1 MSEPTIAET
10 DPVNRLPGVG
20 AERSRQLERLKIQSV
35 GDLLL
40 HAPKRYEDRRQ
51 FLSIGQIQEK
61 GIVTTAGT
69 VVECGTKR
77 FARGRKSLLTVVIDD
92 GTGRLHLRWWN
103 MPFMEKNFRNGMTL
117 VASGRI
123 KDLKPRII
131 DHPDVEEQEEGDA
144 DPLFAKRIV
153 PLYPLTEGLTQR
165 SLRALIWRALF
176 ECGLQVEERYPE
188 DLLWGR
194 PGHRQALEWLHF
206 PAELHQTRGARERL
220 AMEEFLDMQLAI
232 QGRRRNFELK
242 APRLECAGDNRMI
255 KRFLPSLGYSLTH
268 AQTAVLREVRQ
279 DFANGTPMRRLL
291 QGDVGSGK
299 TVVAACSALMAIES
313 GFSAALMAPTEILA
327 EQHYRT
333 FRRWFNPLG
342 VPVKIWTGNTKS
354 ELSTSA
360 ELPLEDQS
368 NGPVLVVGTHA
379 LITRSFELPDPG
391 LVIIDEQHRFG
402 VAQREALVRKGRYP
416 HLLVMTATPIP
427 RTLGLTLYGDLDISV
442 IDELPPG
449 RKPIHTFVRPGDKLP
464 KVWDFVREH
473 LQKGEQAYV
482 VYARVESDT
491 TGKAVLKELEMLQ
504 AALLPFKVEAMHGK
518 LSAEEKEAVMARFRA
533 NKTQVLAASS
543 LIEVGVD
550 VPNATIMVIEDA
562 EKFGLAQLHQLRG
575 RIGRG
580 ARESYCILISSAK
593 DDESK
598 ERLKVLEE
606 SSDGFKIA
614 EADMKFRGPGDLL
627 GHDQSGIPDLRFGDL
642 LNDFDLV
649 REARRIALTILK
661 EKAEAVAH

>member
-1 MSEPTIAET
+1 M
-10 DPVNRLPGVG
+10 
-20 AERSRQLERLKIQSV
+20 
-35 GDLLL
+35 
-40 HAPKRYEDRRQ
+40 
-51 FLSIGQIQEK
+51 
-61 GIVTTAGT
+61 
-69 VVECGTKR
+69 
-77 FARGRKSLLTVVIDD
+77 
-92 GTGRLHLRWWN
+92 
-103 MPFMEKNFRNGMTL
+103 
-117 VASGRI
+117 
-123 KDLKPRII
+123 
-131 DHPDVEEQEEGDA
+131 
-144 DPLFAKRIV
+144 
-153 PLYPLTEGLTQR
+153 
-165 SLRALIWRALF
+165 
-176 ECGLQVEERYPE
+176 
-188 DLLWGR
+188 
-194 PGHRQALEWLHF
+194 
-206 PAELHQTRGARERL
+206 
-220 AMEEFLDMQLAI
+220 
-232 QGRRRNFELK
+232 
-242 APRLECAGDNRMI
+242 
-255 KRFLPSLGYSLTH
+255 
-268 AQTAVLREVRQ
+268 
-279 DFANGTPMRRLL
+279 
-291 QGDVGSGK
+291 
-299 TVVAACSALMAIES
+299 
-313 GFSAALMAPTEILA
+313 
-327 EQHYRT
+327 
-333 FRRWFNPLG
+333 
-342 VPVKIWTGNTKS
+342 
-354 ELSTSA
+354 
-360 ELPLEDQS
+360 
-368 NGPVLVVGTHA
+368 
-379 LITRSFELPDPG
+379 
-391 LVIIDEQHRFG
+391 
-402 VAQREALVRKGRYP
+402 AQREALVRKGRYP

-449 RKPIHTFVRPGDKLP
+449 RKPIRTFVRPGDKLP

-491 TGKAVLKELEMLQ
+491 TGKAVLKELEKLQ